1 MPVDIGYT
9 PSIRLNPIQELKITK
24 PDIEL
29 YAGQILKT
37 VVVKELNENQV
48 LININGQN
56 INANTAH
63 HFDAGELLQVKVVLA
78 NDETILQVLHEPPPL
93 TPIQTAL
100 LQALPKQASAT
111 HLLASLTALENMP
124 NLPAAVQQQLHQLID
139 SITPLSRL
147 PQHFAQAIRQSGL
160 FWEATLL
167 ASQQNNVTQSLNNDF
182 KGQCLRLLAVLL
194 NEGITPANAA
204 PDPVVQQ
211 YSQDDTLPLPGAIPH
226 PPQRLPLPNF
236 NDHTINS
243 ILGVLLE
250 QTEQV
255 LARIKTSQ
263 LTHLLHSPDQPY
275 SLMLELPLRVDAD
288 LELLPLL
295 IKEHRQSAA
304 TAESSWSV
312 TFAINLAHL
321 GSLQARL
328 RLQDR
333 LLDIQINAEK
343 PDTVDLL
350 ATHQQTVAELLAAL
364 DLDLGLWCLH
374 LGLEKDDID
383 TSNLRLLDL
392 RV

>member
-9 PSIRLNPIQELKITK
+9 PSIRLNPVQELKLTK
-24 PDIEL
+24 PEIEL

-63 HFDAGELLQVKVVLA
+63 HFAAGELLQVKVVLTEG
-78 NDETILQVLHEPPPL
+78 ETILQVLHEPPPL
-93 TPIQTAL
+93 TPIQMAL

-111 HLLASLTALENMP
+111 HLLASLSALENMP
-124 NLPAAVQQQLHQLID
+124 NLPAAVQQQLQQLIA
-139 SITPLSRL
+139 SITPLTLL

-167 ASQQNNVTQSLNNDF
+167 ASQQKNVTQGLNNDF
-182 KGQCLRLLAVLL
+182 KGQCLRLLAALL
-194 NEGITPANAA
+194 KEGITPVNPA
-204 PDPVVQQ
+204 PNSMVQQ

-226 PPQRLPLPNF
+226 PHHRLPLPHF
-236 NDHTINS
+236 NEQSINS
-243 ILGVLLE
+243 ILRVLLE

-255 LARIKTSQ
+255 LARIKTNQ
-263 LTHLLHSPDQPY
+263 LTHLLHSADQPY
-275 SLMLELPLRVDAD
+275 SLMLELPLRINAD
-288 LELLPLL
+288 LELLPIL
-295 IKEHRQSAA
+295 IKEHRQSA
-304 TAESSWSV
+304 TMNESSWSV
-312 TFAINLAHL
+312 TFAISLANL

-333 LLDIQINAEK
+333 LIDIQINAEK
-343 PDTVDLL
+343 TETVELL
-350 ATHQQTVAELLAAL
+350 TTHQQTVAELLAAL

-374 LGLEKDDID
+374 LGLEEDDID

>member
-1 MPVDIGYT
+1 
-9 PSIRLNPIQELKITK
+9 
-24 PDIEL
+24 
-29 YAGQILKT
+29 
-37 VVVKELNENQV
+37 
-48 LININGQN
+48 
-56 INANTAH
+56 
-63 HFDAGELLQVKVVLA
+63 
-78 NDETILQVLHEPPPL
+78 
-93 TPIQTAL
+93 
-100 LQALPKQASAT
+100 
-111 HLLASLTALENMP
+111 MP

-147 PQHFAQAIRQSGL
+147 PQQFAQAIRQSGL

-167 ASQQNNVTQSLNNDF
+167 ASQQQNVTQSLMNDF

-194 NEGITPANAA
+194 NEGITPAN
-204 PDPVVQQ
+204 PVPNSMVQQ

-226 PPQRLPLPNF
+226 PPPRLPPPNF

-295 IKEHRQSAA
+295 IKEHRQS
-304 TAESSWSV
+304 TTTGESSWSV
-312 TFAINLAHL
+312 TFAINLANL

-343 PDTVDLL
+343 PATVDLL